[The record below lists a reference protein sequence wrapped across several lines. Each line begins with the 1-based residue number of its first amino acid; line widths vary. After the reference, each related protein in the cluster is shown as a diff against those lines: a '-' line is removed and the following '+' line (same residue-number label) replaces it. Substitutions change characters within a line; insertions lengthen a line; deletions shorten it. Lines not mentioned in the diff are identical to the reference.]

1 MLHLCSPRDQE
12 SRLGESEVR
21 SSKASQSPEALVWYL
36 RPGPATAIRDP
47 AIVFVEPL
55 GDAGKHEGQGVA
67 PRIPHIRVKETNVSV
82 FVHVIVAGRSE
93 RRVRNQNF
101 GHAAGV

>member
-1 MLHLCSPRDQE
+1 MLHLCPPRDQE

-21 SSKASQSPEALVWYL
+21 SSKATQNPEALVWYL
-36 RPGPATAIRDP
+36 RPGPATAICDP

-55 GDAGKHEGQGVA
+55 GHAGKYEGQGVA

-82 FVHVIVAGRSE
+82 FVHVVVAGGPE
-93 RRVRNQNF
+93 CRVRN
-101 GHAAGV
+101 